1 MKDNYRFYEVNGE
14 EYKIGDWE
22 SSEFEK
28 DFPTA
33 KVNMSVNGE
42 NYLIDIN
49 ERDEFMKDFAGSE
62 VSYTNFGP
70 TRKEERQARRE
81 ERQNDGKTTLG
92 ETLGKSAASA
102 VVRTGKLALDLARA
116 AWNTTAIGGA
126 VNFVTGKKFDEKL
139 QDENNRITQWSTK
152 LGETADRLS
161 READPTGGEKGYVDL
176 IKEGNIG
183 QLAQKALASGIES
196 LPMMIAA
203 GSGWGTLLYGA
214 GMAAG
219 EYSDETREN
228 PDIPSWKRAIN
239 SMGSAAIE
247 MAVEKIGGPLN
258 DIGKA
263 GKEITE
269 EMAKEILETA
279 VKEGSENIAKRIVK
293 KLGTMVKQGAE
304 EGVEEVITSFGNDA
318 LGTGLDLIDGD
329 ADYGIQAQWNQLKEQ
344 NPDASLADFA
354 KEKGKEYMDAFIG
367 GAVSGL
373 EISTTTEGIGSG
385 VNALRNKESRGV
397 MENARAIGESM
408 TYDDL
413 YDTDSD
419 VANANVA
426 VFNSF
431 TDKDGNHT
439 LSNEFIESLSAEDA
453 YALAGREDFSYQQ
466 RKAFGELAVA
476 KAKSDALNGKLDNLR
491 EETLA
496 AVRSRMEKATEN
508 GQLVT
513 GMVNGKT
520 VYVKGGKVNNGVV
533 TVGEN
538 GENGPVIVI
547 DSVTGEE
554 TTVNSSEIKGASS
567 NNAAET
573 ISGFEALVRNDEA
586 QRRQTARTTMSRRAK
601 IAAVNE
607 FIGKKTMINS
617 ENGIIE
623 VEVTSAPQSGK
634 ILIKGKKG
642 DLGGQAIKEMDADV
656 FYDSIYR
663 QENGE
668 PVFIEKGEE
677 DVEDEVEVPEVPT
690 APEAPVVA
698 GITEEDDFRDFAGTI
713 FVDGAPINVSVI
725 SQDGPSDTIVY
736 EYEDENGN
744 TRRAS
749 TSIEAFKTAVQQGA
763 EYTPEEP
770 IVPETPVAEVPVAE
784 EVSPTEETPTEEEA
798 PVGEVELEP
807 ESIDWDALF
816 ESDPEAYFVELQ
828 NQFGDGA
835 IDMLTAVVEATQQ
848 ELDSLNKNKGKTQ
861 NEIFANVTKK
871 KELQNK
877 IDILNGMIERLSVT
891 PAPEVA
897 PEPVAEPMPEPAPET
912 TPVTETPAPAPA
924 EEPAPTAD
932 DGGDTGPIDP
942 NAKETV
948 LDNGYII
955 KDGYI
960 INPTPIEI
968 PNSPKDFSRIFIAE
982 KDGKWGYQTYVKF
995 DDMTSYGSP
1004 KGSIQV
1010 SASHL
1015 WFDTKEE
1022 ALKAALH
1029 YFDFLKNE
1037 HGEYNGKPHGTTGID
1052 AFIQYVK
1059 DTYLKGSEPSA
1070 PEAVVPVAPN
1080 PVDDPIN
1087 EAKKRE
1093 KSLATQLKRIGIP
1106 HEQKQDMAFNAGKA
1120 VADFF
1125 ATREEYDDYAEN
1137 ATDFGDYN
1145 ADFERGVEASFANR
1159 QQNTGETPGNSV
1171 PLENEPKGEENGEAT
1186 TGESGTGQSD
1196 SGSVRQTSDEGGQE
1210 VYQRTSEAEP
1220 PQGKN
1225 KGGSKTKQ
1233 VANKYPAR
1241 KGNATQ
1247 KILKDT
1253 FGFESV
1259 AIPNSRKD
1267 TLNAIYDFMMEMSK
1281 MLGISPKSI
1290 GQGGMLGVGR
1300 LNAKARATAEHSLH
1314 RNKFTFDFI
1323 DATIKFK
1330 YAKLEGIAH
1339 EWWHALDYALGY
1351 FDSGKVF
1358 GTTTEVSEK
1367 RFAGRKE
1374 TYDAVQAVIQAI
1386 KDSGYPARI
1395 RSLTN
1400 SWAALQY
1407 YLDPTEMAARAFDG
1421 YLRDRFAAAGI
1432 SIEGASYDYI
1442 DKDPSQQTAEEMAVI
1457 TPALDNLFKVL
1468 KEKEGKTPGTSIL
1481 YHIGEMMDEQSDA
1494 KKLATDAVLT
1504 ALDDT
1509 GIEVVRA
1516 SDEQTQQMIDA
1527 SGENTEFMISPD
1539 NPVFVSNAAMAVSG
1553 IKMEK
1558 ATPEQWL
1565 KMIEKAGGLKVGED
1579 KWIGLSDW
1587 LKTSDKKTLTK
1598 KEVLD
1603 YIHENE
1609 IKIEEVNYAEIDYF
1623 AEDKKFIDALN
1634 AEFLVLRKEA
1644 EDAGEWIHDAG
1655 DIAYQQ
1661 MVDKYGD
1668 DFSIAFGVDRGELYV
1683 SNREAASAVTGVDLG
1698 TERAIDETR
1707 LGYTTE
1713 GLSNNKEIAL
1723 VVPTIESWNESDEI
1737 HFGDAGDGRA
1747 VAWVRFGETKVTVQD
1762 ETQQR
1767 LNEIY
1772 DRLDELEMKVSSTG
1786 ITEDEYN
1793 ERARLRIER
1802 DELQEIEPKTQRVLV
1817 IDEIQSKRHQE
1828 GRESG
1833 YKVSRE
1839 KADAEMDKFMKQ
1851 MHDKYEFTSSTP
1863 FAEVFNEEEMRELA
1877 RLNMQQHRA
1886 TFGGLSVPDAPF
1898 DKNWHELAMKRML
1911 RYAAENGYD
1920 VIAWTKG
1927 EQQTERYQIGG
1938 IVDFINVNPSGDEK
1952 VVLIRLSNGGV
1963 IEDFVNS
1970 DGEITQGQHYGQ
1982 KLSDVVGKEIAEKIL
1997 TTDET
2002 YYDGGDL
2009 KVGGE
2014 GMKGFYDKMLPAFMN
2029 KYGKKWGVKVADITL
2044 PNVER
2049 AGRVMHSVPV
2059 TDSMKESVMEGQ
2071 PMFMKRPNGT
2081 VYGWTDGKKIYL
2093 TEAGINPNT
2102 PVHEYTHL
2110 WAKAMMQKNPKGWQ
2124 SVKDLLRGTPVWNE
2138 VLNDPNYSSIHAD
2151 EDLVASEVLSRIS
2164 GTQNAAKLEQMAQQM
2179 IDEAKGTVRKLEARG
2194 LIQNIK
2200 DALNKFWNWVGTEL
2214 FGIENFE
2221 SVEQITDRVLWDLM
2235 NKTDL
2240 GELSEGQVE
2249 TQIVTDPK
2257 VIAELEASPK
2267 RTGYRNVVQNED
2279 GSFSSPMAY
2288 WLQSTKGG
2296 AKTRVETAKFELGK
2310 WEEAEEH
2317 PDLVDENGKVT
2328 LVKPNKKTV
2337 DNVAYDPYIH
2347 NRLEPVNL
2355 QFKDAWKREDLVYV
2369 ETEVAEN
2376 DLNDGY
2382 HADKALLP
2390 VGVHSWS
2397 NGAVMLSRYDK
2408 PVRIMPWDAV
2418 ADAWVERLNG
2428 EGVHFDVVP
2437 PALRPL
2443 LVERGVEIL
2452 PPHKG
2457 MGKDCNDAYSKWK
2470 NSISKENSVSLPN
2483 VSQAIESGVWNEDAL
2498 NELDKITEDVEEGKA
2513 ILKRYTSSE
2522 LTGLLEGGS
2531 LLVRASII
2539 SRGSEGDV
2547 SSSRRRAES
2556 LEERARE
2563 TIPALTSWAK
2573 EVGAWREYSERTE
2586 EEIAHSYITSGGEA
2600 QVFYLGDGKVEKI
2613 IGLDYFVDPQLAI
2626 DRIAIHNSLFEETL
2640 LKVTGFGT
2648 NKDGNF
2654 AIIVE
2659 QPTIIGNHTDNA
2671 EIDSYIESIGFKKVD
2686 DTTRTFANEELYLS
2700 DLHEENVLN
2709 QDHERYYVID
2719 GDFRLNTPEAGIGGT
2734 RQIDDSIVR
2743 NGSDGILSRRD
2754 DIQNAAVDFLVGE
2767 PRLRAIENA
2776 VNEEASKLGV
2786 NVTYKTREQMPE
2798 GHKNDKGYYDTKTGE
2813 IVVCTENATSI
2824 ADAIQTILHEAVAH
2838 KGLRQLMGDK
2848 FDEFINRV
2856 YESLDAET
2864 KAKVDALAEKHYNGN
2879 KAVAMEEYMATL
2891 AETTDFADNSVW
2903 GKIKSIFEDIIN
2915 AILGRND
2922 IKIGDNELRYILR
2935 ASYNNMVNPRNME
2948 TVRGWAQDQ
2957 MMREEYKINEATPE
2971 ILSRTG
2977 IDPDEAARET
2987 AKAVY
2992 DRIVNEQWQ
3001 EFQRQFQDA
3010 MQPVRIAIDAI
3021 QQETGSLPIEDYENF
3036 LLMFNQASSR
3046 SRVEIDE
3053 FSRRHYSPII
3063 ESINEIVNSII
3074 EARGGDTSNKKQ
3086 RAYAYQEIMTYL
3098 IAKHGLERNKYYQE
3112 TKTRKLTDAEKDKAV
3127 SKAQKAYDE
3136 EIDAINAMELTDE
3149 ERADMLAKAQEQFNA
3164 ELEDIETREVPD
3176 MRDYSGLTS
3185 LFGFP
3190 PKKFKEAEDEA
3201 QRLVDDFEKMLGRVD
3216 DESGETVT
3224 PSEQIDN
3231 LWKRINAA
3239 TSKTLRHSYES
3250 GMLSR
3255 QQYNDIKNMFK
3266 FYIPLRGFDET
3277 TAEDVYSY
3285 ARFEGNRFNPAVHKA
3300 KGRTSVADDPIATIM
3315 SMAESEIAQ
3324 GNKNRAKQALYNFLL
3339 NRAAGKASQ
3348 NSLMQVESVW
3358 YLVKEDESG
3367 KEYYEIAVPN
3377 RDAGE
3382 TYEEFEERMR
3392 VLEVE
3397 EKAVKSKKGKVDIG
3411 MRFQKPAN
3419 MSAHYVFLKVNGVE
3433 KAIYINGDPKAAQAI
3448 NGEHKKKRNELTE
3461 KMGALNRFISSMFT
3475 NYSLE
3480 FTARNYFRDMFYSH
3494 INIDVRESD
3503 PAYRKKFRQNWRHN
3517 NLRSM
3522 AMMLKAYRAGEY
3534 ETRDLNEDEM
3544 AFVEFMRNG
3553 GQTGY
3558 TLINSVE
3565 AHKKDLER
3573 AIANMQKGIEKGG
3586 VKDSTI
3592 FKFTL
3597 GSIELLNE
3605 ASELV
3610 TRFAAFKTSRD
3621 MGRGINTSIADA
3633 KEITVNFNTKGAQD
3647 GEGFMGMIAQYFGWS
3662 KYFFNASV
3670 QGVQNLKSM
3679 AEANKLKFG
3688 SVIGGMVAAGFLM
3701 PVITSAIASLFG
3713 NDDEEYWNIPEYE
3726 RQSNF
3731 CVPIGKGKY
3740 VKVPLPIGFREV
3752 YAIGDMVAGAAF
3764 NKKFTRDLSQ
3774 VGTDIANKL
3783 ASIILPINPLEST
3796 ANGLGFWHMFA
3807 YTTLPSFAQVAVQ
3820 NMTNTDWKGAPLQ
3833 KEYTYNED
3841 DPQWMKAFASNPD
3854 WMKGLSKWCN
3864 EHINLDGD
3872 YEGMD
3877 WSPEKLDNTLSNVF
3891 GGIYSLIK
3899 KSGKSISMI
3908 WNEENRNLSNVPLSG
3923 VVLGSKIDSD
3933 DRFVTD
3939 AYYDM
3944 KEYYDSNV
3952 NYINRMAKR
3961 FGYSLEDVFEK
3972 EKGKHH
3978 PKMNEIYSNKN
3989 FDFMQEWYIGV
4000 KELDAINDKIK
4011 KLDKKIA
4018 AKKNPTEQDM
4028 LKWSRLND
4036 KYITERRDFV
4046 NDMLELD

>member
-42 NYLIDIN
+42 NYLIGIN

-81 ERQNDGKTTLG
+81 ERQNDGKTTFG
-92 ETLGKSAASA
+92 ETLGKSAAA
-102 VVRTGKLALDLARA
+102 AGVRTGKLALDLARA
-116 AWNTTAIGGA
+116 AWNTGVVGGA
-126 VNFVTGKKFDEKL
+126 INFMTGKKFDEKL
-139 QDENNRITQWSTK
+139 QDEGNRITQWSTK

-183 QLAQKALASGIES
+183 QVAQKALASGIES
-196 LPMMIAA
+196 LPMMLAA
-203 GSGWGTLLYGA
+203 GSGWGMLLYGA

-239 SMGSAAIE
+239 SMGSAALE

-258 DIGKA
+258 DLGKA

-269 EMAKEILETA
+269 DMAKEILETA
-279 VKEGSENIAKRIVK
+279 VKEGSDHIAKRIVK

-304 EGVEEVITSFGNDA
+304 EGVEEVVTSFGNDV
-318 LGTGLDLIDGD
+318 LGTSLDLIDGD

-373 EISTTTEGIGSG
+373 EISTTTEGLGAG
-385 VNALRNKESRGV
+385 VNALRNNESRNI
-397 MENARAIGESM
+397 MQHAREVGSSM
-408 TYDDL
+408 TYDNL

-419 VANANVA
+419 VANAKTAVA
-426 VFNSF
+426 NSF
-431 TDKDGNHT
+431 ADKDGNPT
-439 LSNEFIESLSAEDA
+439 ISNEFIESLSAEDA

-466 RKAFGELAVA
+466 RRAFGELAIA
-476 KAKSDALNGKLDNLR
+476 KAKSDALNGRLDTMR
-491 EETLA
+491 DERVATI
-496 AVRSRMEKATEN
+496 RSRMEKASEN
-508 GQLVT
+508 GQIVT
-513 GMVNGKT
+513 GMVDGRV
-520 VYVKGGKVNNGVV
+520 VYVRGGKVNNREVSVDKHG
-533 TVGEN
+533 GH
-538 GENGPVIVI
+538 GPLLVI

-554 TTVNSSEIKGASS
+554 KVVNSKDITSASVL
-567 NNAAET
+567 NAEET
-573 ISGFEALVRNDEA
+573 INGMVNFILNNEASD
-586 QRRQTARTTMSRRAK
+586 RQTARTTMSKRAK

-607 FIGKKTMINS
+607 FIGKRMMINS

-634 ILIKGKKG
+634 VLIKGKKG
-642 DLGGQAIKEMDADV
+642 DLGGQAIKPMDADV

-663 QENGE
+663 NENGE
-668 PVFIEKGEE
+668 PVFVEKGEGETE
-677 DVEDEVEVPEVPT
+677 DVEVPETPT
-690 APEAPVVA
+690 APETPEAPVAAGVA
-698 GITEEDDFRDFAGTI
+698 EDDDFRDFTGTI
-713 FVDGAPINVSVI
+713 LVDGAPLNVSVI

-749 TSIEAFKTAVQQGA
+749 TTIGAFKTAVQQGA
-763 EYTPEEP
+763 EYAQEAPV
-770 IVPETPVAEVPVAE
+770 VPETPVAETPVAE
-784 EVSPTEETPTEEEA
+784 EVPPTEETPTEEEA
-798 PVGEVELEP
+798 PVVEVELGP
-807 ESIDWDALF
+807 DDIDWDALF
-816 ESDPEAYFVELQ
+816 DSDPEAYFVELQ
-828 NQFGDGA
+828 KQFGDGA
-835 IDMLTAVVEATQQ
+835 IDMLTAVVEATQE
-848 ELDSLNKNKGKTQ
+848 ELDGLNKNKGKTQ
-861 NEIFANVTKK
+861 KEIFANVTKK
-871 KELQNK
+871 KALQNK
-877 IDILNGMIERLSVT
+877 IDILNGMIERLT
-891 PAPEVA
+891 AAPAPETA
-897 PEPVAEPMPEPAPET
+897 PEVVPDSVAEPMPEPAPAT
-912 TPVTETPAPAPA
+912 APVVETPAPAPV
-924 EEPAPTAD
+924 EEPAPAEPVETEPVEEPAPVTETPKFEIP
-932 DGGDTGPIDP
+932 DGGFIM
-942 NAKETV
+942 E
-948 LDNGYII
+948 
-955 KDGYI
+955 DGYI
-960 INPTPIEI
+960 VNPIVIEMPGVEGESNKI
-968 PNSPKDFSRIFIAE
+968 YLAE
-982 KDGKWGYQTYVKF
+982 HNGKWGVSQYAVMDNGSSSGSEKNGRVQKEWITY
-995 DDMTSYGSP
+995 
-1004 KGSIQV
+1004 
-1010 SASHL
+1010 
-1015 WFDTKEE
+1015 DTPEE
-1022 ALKAALH
+1022 AIVKALK
-1029 YFDFLKNE
+1029 YFDFYRKDQKRKSTSE
-1037 HGEYNGKPHGTTGID
+1037 KID
-1052 AFIQYVK
+1052 TFMQWIK
-1059 DTYLKGSEPSA
+1059 DTYLKDSGLEV
-1070 PEAVVPVAPN
+1070 PEVFIPEAPN
-1080 PVDDPIN
+1080 PVDDPIK

-1120 VADFF
+1120 VADMF
-1125 ATREEYDDYAEN
+1125 ATREEYEDYAED
-1137 ATDFGDYN
+1137 ATDFGEYN
-1145 ADFERGVEASFANR
+1145 ADFERGVDFSFANR
-1159 QQNTGETPGNSV
+1159 PQNPDDTPGKSV
-1171 PLENEPKGEENGEAT
+1171 PLENEPKGGENG
-1186 TGESGTGQSD
+1186 GETDAPKGDGIVRPADGGTGGGTD
-1196 SGSVRQTSDEGGQE
+1196 NGGSKAGDKGNPKAIPS
-1210 VYQRTSEAEP
+1210 
-1220 PQGKN
+1220 QG
-1225 KGGSKTKQ
+1225 KGGSEGGKESGKVKHQ
-1233 VANKYPAR
+1233 YPAR
-1241 KGNATQ
+1241 KGNVTG
-1247 KILKDT
+1247 KILVDT
-1253 FGFESV
+1253 FGLAAV
-1259 AIPNSRKD
+1259 DIPNSRKEI
-1267 TLNAIYDFMMEMSK
+1267 LNTFYDFMMEMSK
-1281 MLGISPKSI
+1281 ILGISPKSI
-1290 GQGGMLGVGR
+1290 GNGGWLTLGNLR
-1300 LNAKARATAEHSLH
+1300 SNARAFARHTVLY
-1314 RNKFTFDFI
+1314 KTFGGDI
-1323 DATIKFK
+1323 VEQHLLLK
-1330 YAKLEGIAH
+1330 YSRVSSIAH
-1339 EWWHALDYALGY
+1339 EWWHALDHALS
-1351 FDSGKVF
+1351 FFEKGKNK
-1358 GTTTEVSEK
+1358 GPTTEIATGA
-1367 RFAGRKE
+1367 FDGRQE
-1374 TYDAVQAVIQAI
+1374 TLEAVRAIMQAI
-1386 KDSGYPARI
+1386 RDSGYTSRI
-1395 RSLTN
+1395 QSHPLYTRDFKNYVLE
-1400 SWAALQY
+1400 
-1407 YLDPTEMAARAFDG
+1407 PTESAARAFAE
-1421 YLRDRFAAAGI
+1421 YMRNKFAENGIAIAGVN
-1432 SIEGASYDYI
+1432 EFYD
-1442 DKDPSQQTAEEMAVI
+1442 DTQPTAEEMKLI
-1457 TPALDNLFKVL
+1457 TPAIENLFKVL
-1468 KEKEGKTPGTSIL
+1468 QEKEGKTPGTSIL

-1494 KKLATDAVLT
+1494 KKLATEAVLT

-1509 GIEVVRA
+1509 GIDVVRA

-1527 SGENTEFMISPD
+1527 SGENTEFMISTD
-1539 NPVFVSNAAMAVSG
+1539 NPVFVSNAAMAVAG

-1565 KMIEKAGGLKVGED
+1565 KMIEKAGGLKAGED

-1587 LKTSDKKTLTK
+1587 LKASDKKTLTK

-1623 AEDKKFIDALN
+1623 AEDKKIIDAIN
-1634 AEFLVLRKEA
+1634 AEFLALRKEA

-1668 DFSIAFGVDRGELYV
+1668 DFSIAFGIDRGELYV

-1707 LGYTTE
+1707 IGYTTE

-1737 HFGDAGDGRA
+1737 HFGDAGNGRA
-1747 VAWVRFGETKVTVQD
+1747 VAWVRFGETEVTVQD

-1772 DRLDELEMKVSSTG
+1772 DRLAELEMKVSSTG
-1786 ITEDEYN
+1786 ITEEEYN
-1793 ERARLRIER
+1793 ERARLRTER
-1802 DELQEIEPKTQRVLV
+1802 DELQEIKPKTQRVLV

-1839 KADAEMDKFMKQ
+1839 KADAEMDKFMKR
-1851 MHDKYEFTSSTP
+1851 MHEKYEFSSSTP

-1877 RLNMQQHRA
+1877 RLTMQQHRA
-1886 TFGGLSVPDAPF
+1886 TFGGMSVPDAPF

-1920 VIAWTKG
+1920 AIAWTKG
-1927 EQQTERYQIGG
+1927 EQQAERYDIGSVVTAVDYRLNDDGTYRVDTMGALGYQIE
-1938 IVDFINVNPSGDEK
+1938 NVPTTFTNEQE
-1952 VVLIRLSNGGV
+1952 LA
-1963 IEDFVNS
+1963 
-1970 DGEITQGQHYGQ
+1970 
-1982 KLSDVVGKEIAEKIL
+1982 DVFGKEIAKKIVSNLERKKADIESANREALELREKMRKVEDKDSAEYEALLVEFAKISEKRANAEKGFSL
-1997 TTDET
+1997 SETDFRI
-2002 YYDGGDL
+2002 
-2009 KVGGE
+2009 GGE

-2044 PNVER
+2044 PNVEE

-2059 TDSMKESVMEGQ
+2059 NDAMKESVMEGQ

-2093 TEAGINPNT
+2093 TKAGINPNT

-2124 SVKDLLRGTPVWNE
+2124 SIKDLLRGTPVWNE
-2138 VLNDPNYSSIHAD
+2138 VLNDPNYSSIHSN

-2179 IDEAKGTVRKLEARG
+2179 IDEAKGTARKLEARG

-2214 FGIENFE
+2214 FGIEKFE

-2240 GELSEGQVE
+2240 GELSEG
-2249 TQIVTDPK
+2249 
-2257 VIAELEASPK
+2257 
-2267 RTGYRNVVQNED
+2267 NNEY
-2279 GSFSSPMAY
+2279 S
-2288 WLQSTKGG
+2288 
-2296 AKTRVETAKFELGK
+2296 
-2310 WEEAEEH
+2310 
-2317 PDLVDENGKVT
+2317 
-2328 LVKPNKKTV
+2328 
-2337 DNVAYDPYIH
+2337 I
-2347 NRLEPVNL
+2347 
-2355 QFKDAWKREDLVYV
+2355 
-2369 ETEVAEN
+2369 
-2376 DLNDGY
+2376 
-2382 HADKALLP
+2382 
-2390 VGVHSWS
+2390 
-2397 NGAVMLSRYDK
+2397 
-2408 PVRIMPWDAV
+2408 I
-2418 ADAWVERLNG
+2418 
-2428 EGVHFDVVP
+2428 
-2437 PALRPL
+2437 
-2443 LVERGVEIL
+2443 RG
-2452 PPHKG
+2452 
-2457 MGKDCNDAYSKWK
+2457 
-2470 NSISKENSVSLPN
+2470 
-2483 VSQAIESGVWNEDAL
+2483 
-2498 NELDKITEDVEEGKA
+2498 EEGKA
-2513 ILKRYTSSE
+2513 LANAVNQKNLIFKSGQPLDYIEVGNRIYLYENPNYNNFTAYSNGEINVIFALEIDAYRDLKEIQE
-2522 LTGLLEGGS
+2522 L
-2531 LLVRASII
+2531 VDII
-2539 SRGSEGDV
+2539 YGNSQAPDGIEPFIEEIWSRH
-2547 SSSRRRAES
+2547 SSSKNDMHDAS
-2556 LEERARE
+2556 
-2563 TIPALTSWAK
+2563 
-2573 EVGAWREYSERTE
+2573 
-2586 EEIAHSYITSGGEA
+2586 
-2600 QVFYLGDGKVEKI
+2600 Q
-2613 IGLDYFVDPQLAI
+2613 
-2626 DRIAIHNSLFEETL
+2626 
-2640 LKVTGFGT
+2640 
-2648 NKDGNF
+2648 
-2654 AIIVE
+2654 E
-2659 QPTIIGNHTDNA
+2659 QG
-2671 EIDSYIESIGFKKVD
+2671 
-2686 DTTRTFANEELYLS
+2686 
-2700 DLHEENVLN
+2700 
-2709 QDHERYYVID
+2709 
-2719 GDFRLNTPEAGIGGT
+2719 GIGGNDSVYA
-2734 RQIDDSIVR
+2734 RQSELNAD
-2743 NGSDGILSRRD
+2743 NGEGITSSQPVTGRVEA
-2754 DIQNAAVDFLVGE
+2754 QNAAVDFLVGE

-2786 NVTYKTREQMPE
+2786 KVTYKTREQMPE

-2813 IVVCTENATSI
+2813 IVICTENASSI

-2848 FDEFINRV
+2848 FNEFINRV
-2856 YESLDAET
+2856 YDSLDAET
-2864 KAKVDALAEKHYNGN
+2864 KAKVDALAEEHYDGN

-2891 AETTDFADNSVW
+2891 AETADFADNSVW
-2903 GKIKSIFEDIIN
+2903 SKIKSIFEDIIN

-2957 MMREEYKINEATPE
+2957 MMREEYKINEATPD

-2977 IDPDEAARET
+2977 IDPDEVARET

-2992 DRIVNEQWQ
+2992 ERIVNENWQ

-3021 QQETGSLPIEDYENF
+3021 QQETGNLPIEDYENF

-3046 SRVEIDE
+3046 SRVEIDD
-3053 FSRRHYSPII
+3053 FSRRYYSPII

-3074 EARGGDTSNKKQ
+3074 EARGGNTSNKNE
-3086 RAYAYQEIMTYL
+3086 RAYAYQEIMNYL
-3098 IAKHGLERNKYYQE
+3098 IAKHGLERNKYYQS
-3112 TKTRKLTDAEKDKAV
+3112 TKTRKLTEAEKAKAV
-3127 SKAQKAYDE
+3127 SKAQKAYDDAV
-3136 EIDAINAMELTDE
+3136 DAINVMELTDD
-3149 ERADMLAKAQEQFNA
+3149 ERADMLAKAQEQLNA
-3164 ELEDIETREVPD
+3164 ELEDIDTREVPD

-3201 QRLVDDFEKMLGRVD
+3201 QRLVDDFERMLGRVD

-3224 PSEQIDN
+3224 PSEQIEK
-3231 LWKRINAA
+3231 LWKNINAA

-3255 QQYNDIKNMFK
+3255 QQYNDIKDMFK

-3277 TAEDVYSY
+3277 TAEDVYTY

-3315 SMAESEIAQ
+3315 NMAESEIAQ

-3339 NRAAGKASQ
+3339 NRAAGKAEQ

-3358 YLVKEDESG
+3358 YLVKKDELDN
-3367 KEYYEIAVPN
+3367 EYYEIAVPN

-3382 TYEEFEERMR
+3382 TYEEFEERMK
-3392 VLEVE
+3392 VLEAE
-3397 EKAVKSKKGKVDIG
+3397 EKAVKSKKGKLNIG

-3448 NGEHKKKRNELTE
+3448 NGEHKKKRNELVE

-3480 FTARNYFRDMFYSH
+3480 FTARNFFRDMFYSH
-3494 INIDVRESD
+3494 INIDVKESD

-3517 NLRSM
+3517 NLGSM
-3522 AMMLKAYRAGEY
+3522 VKMLKAYRAGEY
-3534 ETRDLNEDEM
+3534 EGRDLNEDEK

-3565 AHKKDLER
+3565 THKKDLER
-3573 AIANMQKGIEKGG
+3573 AIANMQKGVEKGG

-3633 KEITVNFNTKGAQD
+3633 KEVTVNFNTKGAQD
-3647 GEGFMGMIAQYFGWS
+3647 GKGVLGWFAQYFGWS

-3688 SVIGGMVAAGFLM
+3688 SVIGGMIATGFLM

-3726 RQSNF
+3726 RQNNF
-3731 CVPIGKGKY
+3731 CVPIGNGKY

-3807 YTTLPSFAQVAVQ
+3807 YTTLPSFAQVAIQ

-3872 YEGMD
+3872 YKGMD
-3877 WSPEKLDNTLSNVF
+3877 WSPEQLDNTLSNVL
-3891 GGIYSLIK
+3891 GGIYSLVK
-3899 KSGKSISMI
+3899 KTGKSISMI
-3908 WNEENRNLSNVPLSG
+3908 WNEENRNLSNIPLSG
-3923 VVLGSKIDSD
+3923 VVLGSGIDND

-3952 NYINRMAKR
+3952 NYIKRMAKR
-3961 FGYSLEDVFEK
+3961 FGYDLEDVFEK

-3978 PKMNEIYSNKN
+3978 PKMNEIYSNEN
-3989 FDFMQEWYIGV
+3989 FDFMQEWYTGV

-4018 AKKNPTEQDM
+4018 AKETPTEQDM

-4036 KYITERRDFV
+4036 KYMTERRDFV

>member
-42 NYLIDIN
+42 NYLIGIN

-81 ERQNDGKTTLG
+81 ERQNDGKTTFG
-92 ETLGKSAASA
+92 ETLGKSAAA
-102 VVRTGKLALDLARA
+102 AGVRTGKLALDLARA
-116 AWNTTAIGGA
+116 AWNTGVVGGA
-126 VNFVTGKKFDEKL
+126 INFMTGKKFDEKL
-139 QDENNRITQWSTK
+139 QDEDNRITQWSTK

-161 READPTGGEKGYVDL
+161 READPSGGEKGYVDL

-183 QLAQKALASGIES
+183 QVAQKALASGIES
-196 LPMMIAA
+196 LPMMLAA
-203 GSGWGTLLYGA
+203 GSGWGMLLYGA

-239 SMGSAAIE
+239 SMGSAALE

-258 DIGKA
+258 DLGKA

-269 EMAKEILETA
+269 DMAKEILETA

-304 EGVEEVITSFGNDA
+304 EGVEEVVTSFGNDV
-318 LGTGLDLIDGD
+318 LGTSLDLIDGD

-373 EISTTTEGIGSG
+373 EISTTTEGLGAG
-385 VNALRNKESRGV
+385 VNALRNNESRNI
-397 MENARAIGESM
+397 MQHAREIGSSM
-408 TYDDL
+408 SYDDL

-419 VANANVA
+419 VANAKTAVA
-426 VFNSF
+426 NSF
-431 TDKDGNHT
+431 ADKDGNPT
-439 LSNEFIESLSAEDA
+439 ISNEFIESLSAEDA

-466 RKAFGELAVA
+466 RRAFGELAIA
-476 KAKSDALNGKLDNLR
+476 KAKSDALNGRLDTMR
-491 EETLA
+491 DERVATI
-496 AVRSRMEKATEN
+496 RSRMEKASEN
-508 GQLVT
+508 GQIVT
-513 GMVNGKT
+513 GMVDGRV
-520 VYVKGGKVNNGVV
+520 VYVRGGKVNNREVSVDKHG
-533 TVGEN
+533 GH
-538 GENGPVIVI
+538 GPLLVI

-554 TTVNSSEIKGASS
+554 KVVNSKDITSASVL
-567 NNAAET
+567 NAEET
-573 ISGFEALVRNDEA
+573 INGMVNFILNNEASD
-586 QRRQTARTTMSRRAK
+586 RQTARTTMSKRAK

-607 FIGKKTMINS
+607 FIGKRMMINS

-623 VEVTSAPQSGK
+623 VEVTASPQSGK
-634 ILIKGKKG
+634 VLIKGKKG
-642 DLGGQAIKEMDADV
+642 DLGGQAIKPMDADV

-663 QENGE
+663 NESGE
-668 PVFIEKGEE
+668 PIFVEKGEGE
-677 DVEDEVEVPEVPT
+677 TEEVEVPETPT
-690 APEAPVVA
+690 AQETPEAPVVA
-698 GITEEDDFRDFAGTI
+698 GVAEEDDFRDFTGTI
-713 FVDGAPINVSVI
+713 LVDGAPLNVSVI

-749 TSIEAFKTAVQQGA
+749 TTIGAFKTAVQQGA
-763 EYTPEEP
+763 EYAPEAP
-770 IVPETPVAEVPVAE
+770 VVPETPVAETPVAE
-784 EVSPTEETPTEEEA
+784 EVPPTEETPTEEEA
-798 PVGEVELEP
+798 PVEVELGP
-807 ESIDWDALF
+807 DDIDWDALF
-816 ESDPEAYFVELQ
+816 DSDPEAYFVELQ
-828 NQFGDGA
+828 KQFGDGA
-835 IDMLTAVVEATQQ
+835 IDMLTAVVEATQE
-848 ELDSLNKNKGKTQ
+848 ELDGLNKNKGKTQ
-861 NEIFANVTKK
+861 KEIFANVTKK
-871 KELQNK
+871 KALQNK
-877 IDILNGMIERLSVT
+877 IDILNGMIERLT
-891 PAPEVA
+891 AAPAPETA
-897 PEPVAEPMPEPAPET
+897 PEVVPEPAPDTET
-912 TPVTETPAPAPA
+912 VTEAPPAEPV
-924 EEPAPTAD
+924 EEPAPVAETPKFETPE
-932 DGGDTGPIDP
+932 GGFIM
-942 NAKETV
+942 E
-948 LDNGYII
+948 
-955 KDGYI
+955 DGYI
-960 INPTPIEI
+960 VNPIVIEMPGVEGESNKI
-968 PNSPKDFSRIFIAE
+968 YLAE
-982 KDGKWGYQTYVKF
+982 HNGKWGVAQYAVMDNGNSSGSEKNGRVQKEVITY
-995 DDMTSYGSP
+995 
-1004 KGSIQV
+1004 
-1010 SASHL
+1010 
-1015 WFDTKEE
+1015 DTPEE
-1022 ALKAALH
+1022 AIVKALK
-1029 YFDFLKNE
+1029 YFDFYRKNF
-1037 HGEYNGKPHGTTGID
+1037 GNKQLTSAKID
-1052 AFIQYVK
+1052 AFMQWIK
-1059 DTYLKGSEPSA
+1059 DTYLKDSGLDV
-1070 PEAVVPVAPN
+1070 PEAFVPVAPN
-1080 PVDDPIN
+1080 PVDDPIK

-1120 VADFF
+1120 VADMF
-1125 ATREEYDDYAEN
+1125 ATREEYEEYAED
-1137 ATDFGDYN
+1137 ATDFGEYN
-1145 ADFERGVEASFANR
+1145 ADFERGVDASFANR
-1159 QQNTGETPGNSV
+1159 PQNPNDTPRKSV
-1171 PLENEPKGEENGEAT
+1171 PLENEPKDEGDDSFDGKTNEEADESAEGHSDNDVSGRTDNGGNQEGGEGDAQEA
-1186 TGESGTGQSD
+1186 QIRD
-1196 SGSVRQTSDEGGQE
+1196 SGSEADEAVE
-1210 VYQRTSEAEP
+1210 D
-1220 PQGKN
+1220 
-1225 KGGSKTKQ
+1225 
-1233 VANKYPAR
+1233 KYPAR
-1241 KGNATQ
+1241 SGDVDW

-1253 FGFESV
+1253 FGFSHFLMPPSWTNV
-1259 AIPNSRKD
+1259 Y
-1267 TLNAIYDFMMEMSK
+1267 NAIYDTMMEMAK
-1281 MLGISPKSI
+1281 ILGISPKSI
-1290 GQGGMLGVGR
+1290 GHGGTLAWQTISDGVSEDTKGQYGPYVVDRRIAGGKIHLRNTDLVSML
-1300 LNAKARATAEHSLH
+1300 
-1314 RNKFTFDFI
+1314 
-1323 DATIKFK
+1323 
-1330 YAKLEGIAH
+1330 H
-1339 EWWHALDYALGY
+1339 EWWHSLDNMLEWSNDGTKNRYTSSVGVNTTSARPE
-1351 FDSGKVF
+1351 VF
-1358 GTTTEVSEK
+1358 AAINDIVK
-1367 RFAGRKE
+1367 
-1374 TYDAVQAVIQAI
+1374 AI
-1386 KDSGYPARI
+1386 KKSGHIDRIKSMNMWDSDERYFK
-1395 RSLTN
+1395 SKKEQT
-1400 SWAALQY
+1400 
-1407 YLDPTEMAARAFDG
+1407 ARAFQE
-1421 YLRDRFAAAGI
+1421 YILNKFAERGI
-1432 SIEGASYDYI
+1432 VIDNIERQDW
-1442 DKDPSQQTAEEMAVI
+1442 DTQPTAEEMAVI
-1457 TPALDNLFKVL
+1457 APAFDNLFKVL
-1468 KEKEGKTPGTSIL
+1468 QEKEGKTPGTSIL

-1494 KKLATDAVLT
+1494 KKFATETVLT

-1539 NPVFVSNAAMAVSG
+1539 NPVFVSNAAMAVAG

-1587 LKTSDKKTLTK
+1587 LKASDKKTLTK

-1623 AEDKKFIDALN
+1623 AEDKKFIDAIN
-1634 AEFLVLRKEA
+1634 AEFLALRKEA

-1707 LGYTTE
+1707 LGYTTD

-1737 HFGDAGDGRA
+1737 HFGDAGNGRA
-1747 VAWVRFGETKVTVQD
+1747 VAWVRFGETEVTVQD

-1772 DRLDELEMKVSSTG
+1772 DRLAELEMKVSSTG

-1802 DELQEIEPKTQRVLV
+1802 DELQEIKPKTQRVLV

-1839 KADAEMDKFMKQ
+1839 KADAEMDKFMKR
-1851 MHDKYEFTSSTP
+1851 MHDKYDFSSSTP
-1863 FAEVFNEEEMRELA
+1863 FAEVFNEEEMREHA
-1877 RLNMQQHRA
+1877 RLSMQQHRA
-1886 TFGGLSVPDAPF
+1886 TFGTTSVPDAPF

-1920 VIAWTKG
+1920 AIAWTKG
-1927 EQQTERYQIGG
+1927 EQQAERYG
-1938 IVDFINVNPSGDEK
+1938 ITKVVKDIYVASSNVERYVSIKTKSGDA
-1952 VVLIRLSNGGV
+1952 
-1963 IEDFVNS
+1963 IEVPTEPNS
-1970 DGEITQGQHYGQ
+1970 DVIVSGDYKGQR
-1982 KLSDVVGKEIAEKIL
+1982 LSDVVGKELADKIISVPEG
-1997 TTDET
+1997 TDD
-2002 YYDGGDL
+2002 YISGDDL

-2059 TDSMKESVMEGQ
+2059 TDAMKESVMEGQ

-2081 VYGWTDGKKIYL
+2081 IYGWTDGKKIYL

-2124 SVKDLLRGTPVWNE
+2124 SIKDLLRGTPVWNE
-2138 VLNDPNYSSIHAD
+2138 VLNDPNYSSIHSN

-2179 IDEAKGTVRKLEARG
+2179 IDEAKGTARKLEARG

-2214 FGIENFE
+2214 FGIDKFE

-2317 PDLVDENGKVT
+2317 PELVDENGHVT
-2328 LVKPNKKTV
+2328 LVKPNKSTV
-2337 DNVAYDPYIH
+2337 EVAYDPYIH
-2347 NRLEPVNL
+2347 NRLDPVNL
-2355 QFKDAWKREDLVYV
+2355 QFKDAWKRDELVYV
-2369 ETEVAEN
+2369 ETEVPET
-2376 DLNDGY
+2376 DLESGY

-2397 NGAVMLSRYDK
+2397 NGDLILSKYDK

-2457 MGKDCNDAYSKWK
+2457 MGKDCNDAYAKWVNDNK
-2470 NSISKENSVSLPN
+2470 TTSGERGGAVSGNP
-2483 VSQAIESGVWNEDAL
+2483 
-2498 NELDKITEDVEEGKA
+2498 
-2513 ILKRYTSSE
+2513 SSE
-2522 LTGLLEGGS
+2522 GLPEDG
-2531 LLVRASII
+2531 
-2539 SRGSEGDV
+2539 RGHLSHN
-2547 SSSRRRAES
+2547 AQ
-2556 LEERARE
+2556 ARP
-2563 TIPALTSWAK
+2563 IDLA
-2573 EVGAWREYSERTE
+2573 
-2586 EEIAHSYITSGGEA
+2586 
-2600 QVFYLGDGKVEKI
+2600 KVEKNTEATKSAVQKLLNRGI
-2613 IGLDYFVDPQLAI
+2613 FKGKITDALSAVREVSKALKLEKSESSLSYYSDLYEGDFEVNGSIAHVRVSGHPSNGERMGNAQADTKISLVIYDNGNHISTGIHDGYIEYTYYPSDITPEDAAWSIANGINSLLNGNGFVD
-2626 DRIAIHNSLFEETL
+2626 S
-2640 LKVTGFGT
+2640 TG
-2648 NKDGNF
+2648 K
-2654 AIIVE
+2654 AK
-2659 QPTIIGNHTDNA
+2659 
-2671 EIDSYIESIGFKKVD
+2671 FKQ
-2686 DTTRTFANEELYLS
+2686 YPY
-2700 DLHEENVLN
+2700 EEN
-2709 QDHERYYVID
+2709 
-2719 GDFRLNTPEAGIGGT
+2719 GGE
-2734 RQIDDSIVR
+2734 IVYR
-2743 NGSDGILSRRD
+2743 RSDA
-2754 DIQNAAVDFLVGE
+2754 QNAAVDYLVGE

-2786 NVTYKTREQMPE
+2786 KVTYKTREQMPE

-2813 IVVCTENATSI
+2813 IVICTENATSI

-2838 KGLRQLMGDK
+2838 NGLRQLMGDK
-2848 FDEFINRV
+2848 FNEFINRV

-2864 KAKVDALAEKHYNGN
+2864 KAKVDALAEEHYNGN

-2957 MMREEYKINEATPE
+2957 MMREEYKINEATPD

-2977 IDPDEAARET
+2977 IDPDEVARET
-2987 AKAVY
+2987 AKSVY
-2992 DRIVNEQWQ
+2992 ERIVNENWQ

-3021 QQETGSLPIEDYENF
+3021 QQETGNLPIEDYENF

-3046 SRVEIDE
+3046 SRVEIDD
-3053 FSRRHYSPII
+3053 FSRRYYSPII

-3074 EARGGDTSNKKQ
+3074 EARGGNTSNKKE
-3086 RAYAYQEIMTYL
+3086 RAYAYQEIMNYL
-3098 IAKHGLERNKYYQE
+3098 IAKHGLERNKYYQS
-3112 TKTRKLTDAEKDKAV
+3112 TKTRKLTEAEKAKAV
-3127 SKAQKAYDE
+3127 SKAQKAYDDAV
-3136 EIDAINAMELTDE
+3136 DAINAMELTDD

-3190 PKKFKEAEDEA
+3190 PKKFKEAEEEA

-3224 PSEQIDN
+3224 PSEQIEK
-3231 LWKRINAA
+3231 LWKNINAA

-3255 QQYNDIKNMFK
+3255 QQYNDIKDMFK

-3315 SMAESEIAQ
+3315 NMAESEIAQ

-3339 NRAAGKASQ
+3339 NRAAGKADQ

-3358 YLVKEDESG
+3358 YLVKKDDLDN
-3367 KEYYEIAVPN
+3367 EYYEIAVPN

-3382 TYEEFEERMR
+3382 TYEEFEERMK
-3392 VLEVE
+3392 VLEAE
-3397 EKAVKSKKGKVDIG
+3397 EKAVKSKKGKLNIG

-3419 MSAHYVFLKVNGVE
+3419 INAHYVFLKVNGVE

-3448 NGEHKKKRNELTE
+3448 NGEHKKKRNELVE

-3494 INIDVRESD
+3494 INIDVKESD

-3522 AMMLKAYRAGEY
+3522 VKMLKAYRAGEY
-3534 ETRDLNEDEM
+3534 EGRDLNEDEK

-3565 AHKKDLER
+3565 THKKDLER

-3633 KEITVNFNTKGAQD
+3633 KEVTVNFNTKGAQD
-3647 GEGFMGMIAQYFGWS
+3647 GKGVLGWFAHYFGWS

-3679 AEANKLKFG
+3679 ADANKLKFG
-3688 SVIGGMVAAGFLM
+3688 SVIGGMVATGFLM

-3726 RQSNF
+3726 RQNNF
-3731 CVPIGKGKY
+3731 CIPIGNGKY

-3752 YAIGDMVAGAAF
+3752 YAIGDMVAAAAF
-3764 NKKFTRDLSQ
+3764 DKKFTRDLSQ

-3820 NMTNTDWKGAPLQ
+3820 NLTNTDWKGAPLQ

-3872 YEGMD
+3872 YKGMD
-3877 WSPEKLDNTLSNVF
+3877 WSPEQLDNTLSNVF
-3891 GGIYSLIK
+3891 GGIYSLVK
-3899 KSGKSISMI
+3899 KTGKSISMI
-3908 WNEENRNLSNVPLSG
+3908 WNEENRNLSNIPLSG
-3923 VVLGSKIDSD
+3923 VVLGSGIDND

-3952 NYINRMAKR
+3952 NYIKRMAKR
-3961 FGYSLEDVFEK
+3961 FGYDLEDVFEK

-3978 PKMNEIYSNKN
+3978 PKMNEIYSNEN
-3989 FDFMQEWYIGV
+3989 FDFMQEWYTGV

-4018 AKKNPTEQDM
+4018 AKETPTEQDM

-4036 KYITERRDFV
+4036 KYLTERRDFV